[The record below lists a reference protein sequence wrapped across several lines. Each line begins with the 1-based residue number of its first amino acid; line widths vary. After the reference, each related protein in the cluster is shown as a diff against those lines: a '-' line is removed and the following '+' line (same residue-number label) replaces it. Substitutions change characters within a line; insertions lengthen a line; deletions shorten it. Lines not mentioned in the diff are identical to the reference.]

1 MVNIPKD
8 KIELLI
14 SLLSNMLVDDQ
25 PQETVTDT
33 PKKIQKE
40 PKIKQKKG
48 PVKANGTRDN
58 KFLSMPE
65 RNLHKEDVQIDK
77 MLQKVP
83 PVSRNRKTSF
93 LDVCCRVC
101 GKKEKI
107 SASLLFEAIDRYKC
121 NKCSIN
127 PG

>member
-1 MVNIPKD
+1 
-8 KIELLI
+8 
-14 SLLSNMLVDDQ
+14 
-25 PQETVTDT
+25 
-33 PKKIQKE
+33 
-40 PKIKQKKG
+40 
-48 PVKANGTRDN
+48 
-58 KFLSMPE
+58 MPE

-93 LDVCCRVC
+93 VDVCCRVC

-107 SASLLFEAIDRYKC
+107 NASLLFEAIDRYKC